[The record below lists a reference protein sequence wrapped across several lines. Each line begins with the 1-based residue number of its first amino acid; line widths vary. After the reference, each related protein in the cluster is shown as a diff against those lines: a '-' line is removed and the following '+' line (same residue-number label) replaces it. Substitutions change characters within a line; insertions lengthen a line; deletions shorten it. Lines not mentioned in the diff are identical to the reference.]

1 MNTPW
6 DKPPPAAHDMVRP
19 DGPVLQDVRMRF
31 GVTLSS
37 PDQANAFAN
46 HFRVEF
52 PRSSSTVLEDTAW
65 FIFRCGAID
74 GHDAS
79 IQAAVAVKTIA
90 AHKLV
95 REQPRSSLFH
105 DVEVAGPVPA
115 HELKRA
121 ASDREDA
128 LRKAMR
134 WGLLHHPL
142 VEGAAAAQLG
152 GRGALPSHASG
163 RRLAVRG
170 HLARR
175 AR

>member
-1 MNTPW
+1 
-6 DKPPPAAHDMVRP
+6 MVRQN
-19 DGPVLQDVRMRF
+19 GPLLQDVRLRF
-31 GVTLSS
+31 GVTLSC
-37 PDQANAFAN
+37 PEQANAFAQSLPSG
-46 HFRVEF
+46 V

-105 DVEVAGPVPA
+105 DVEVSAPVPA

-121 ASDREDA
+121 AHDREDA
-128 LRKAMR
+128 LAKAMR
-134 WGLLHHPL
+134 WALHHPSRRSAPR
-142 VEGAAAAQLG
+142 VPQF
-152 GRGALPSHASG
+152 RRPS
-163 RRLAVRG
+163 RVP
-170 HLARR
+170 R
-175 AR
+175 ARARPAARSEGMRPPACRAPQPPRAVV